1 MIDSKT
7 KSTLITLFVFFAA
20 LQAAAAVEIKARL
33 DRNPISLN
41 ESVQLT
47 YTAIESPDAE
57 PDFGPLQKDFDILNQ
72 SKRSNSSWV
81 NGQSTRTIQW
91 ILNIM
96 PKTTGDIYIPRISFG
111 DDSSQMTKLVVLDIA
126 DAEDNRTDE
135 LFLQATVSSES
146 PYVQSQVLYTLKL
159 YSRVDLA
166 QARLSELELEH
177 ALVEKLGD
185 VKKYN
190 TQHNGIEYTVNE
202 LKYAVFPQ
210 KSGPMKIAPM
220 VLTAEVITHSQ
231 PRFNGFFSRQMSKTK
246 RAISNAIELE
256 VLPVADDFKAQN
268 WLPASHFRLQESWSG
283 DVSAMKVGEPL
294 TRTLTVLAVGNT
306 VAQLPELHQ
315 ENSKLQLKT
324 YPDQPVLKEQK
335 RDQGLVSFREEK
347 IAYIPSS
354 PGSYTLPA
362 IEIPWFNTQTQ
373 SMEIA
378 RIAEKTVTVVAAV
391 SSGNAEPPTAL
402 PQLESK
408 QPSVEQKQELSQPV
422 KIVENGLWMWL
433 AMFFT
438 VAWLVTLIGFFMRRK
453 SPEQPLSVENEE
465 KAVNLKQAVN
475 ALKRACAEDDATA
488 AKNALLSWGKIQ
500 YGSESLSAIAQ
511 HCEARLRDQIKL
523 LNQHLYASQSEAWT
537 GKLLFQS
544 FTEHKARE
552 RVAAN
557 NKTDHALEP
566 MYKL

>member
-1 MIDSKT
+1 MIENKT
-7 KSTLITLFVFFAA
+7 KSTLIALFVMFTAV
-20 LQAAAAVEIKARL
+20 QTAAAVEIKASL

-47 YTAIESPDAE
+47 YTATESPDAE

-81 NGQSTRTIQW
+81 NGQSTRAIQW

-96 PKTTGDIYIPRISFG
+96 PKRTGDIFIPTISFG

-166 QARLSELELEH
+166 QARLSELELQH

-185 VKKYN
+185 VKKYH

-202 LKYAVFPQ
+202 LKYAIFPQ

-220 VLTAEVITHSQ
+220 TLTAEVITHSQ
-231 PRFNGFFSRQMSKTK
+231 PRFNGFFSRQMSMTK

-283 DVSAMKVGEPL
+283 DISAMKVGEPL

-378 RIAEKTVTVVAAV
+378 RIAEKTVTAVAAA
-391 SSGNAEPPTAL
+391 SSVKAEPPTAL
-402 PQLESK
+402 PQLES
-408 QPSVEQKQELSQPV
+408 QSLVEQKQELSQPV
-422 KIVENGLWMWL
+422 KMVENRLWMWL
-433 AMFFT
+433 AIFFA
-438 VAWLVTLIGFFMRRK
+438 VAWLLTLIGFFMRRK
-453 SPEQPLSVENEE
+453 SPEQPLPVKDEE
-465 KAVNLKQAVN
+465 KAVNLKQAVK
-475 ALKRACAEDDATA
+475 ALKRACAEDDAIE
-488 AKNALLSWGKIQ
+488 AKNALLSWGKTQ
-500 YGSESLSAIAQ
+500 YGSESLSAIAP

-523 LNQHLYASQSEAWT
+523 LNQHLYSSQSEVWT
-537 GKLLFQS
+537 GK
-544 FTEHKARE
+544 
-552 RVAAN
+552 
-557 NKTDHALEP
+557 
-566 MYKL
+566 